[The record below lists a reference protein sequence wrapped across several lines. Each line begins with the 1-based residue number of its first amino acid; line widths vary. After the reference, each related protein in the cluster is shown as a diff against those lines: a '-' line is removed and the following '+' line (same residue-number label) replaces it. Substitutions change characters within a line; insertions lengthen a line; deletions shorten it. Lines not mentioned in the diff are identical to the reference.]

1 MLRNRNNQLCRWL
14 YEIHYRVFIKVTVVM
29 LEPEK
34 KLLSLKDGWNGSD
47 TREQKRLKALLDL
60 GLRQPETIP
69 VFEEATQTAA
79 HFLEAPISLLGF
91 IDQERHW
98 FKSAV
103 GLSRLGLMNQLAQA
117 RALPRKE
124 SFCTSVVDSAQIVVI
139 NDTHKYSSPELVTT
153 KLVKEYGVRA
163 YLGVPLIDANGN
175 CLGSLA
181 VFDLVPRTFTSRDI
195 EFLQIIARWSM
206 SEFER
211 NRLLAAPVVS
221 SDKVYGD
228 AGWSQSTNNTQEIK
242 LTAPILQKELQQDRT
257 TNQLKL
263 ELLSQLTQELRT
275 PLTSVLGMASVLG
288 REIYGPLTTK
298 QREYLEIIQH
308 SGRYLLSLVN
318 EITELGAMESNVEA
332 LNVAPVDIEMLCQQ
346 AINTLEE
353 AANRREQDIRLSL
366 EPGRNRILPLDKDKV
381 RQMLYH
387 LIFSVIQVS
396 ATGSIVR
403 IHVSYKEDTLS
414 ITVWVSHP
422 WLGDG
427 ITEVDPYFRLNPQPL
442 LELTSIAQ
450 NYNMNFENQEM
461 SDLAV
466 MVEKSKDLPISN
478 GTVSLNSGDLDLKGP
493 TNHMSRESLGL
504 LLSCQLAELHKG
516 QISIQ
521 GSIESGY
528 RYVLSL
534 PIQSTTVET
543 ATNA

>member
-1 MLRNRNNQLCRWL
+1 
-14 YEIHYRVFIKVTVVM
+14 M

-91 IDQERHW
+91 IDEERHW

-163 YLGVPLIDANGN
+163 YLGAPLIDANGN

-221 SDKVYGD
+221 SEKLYGD
-228 AGWSQSTNNTQEIK
+228 AGWSQSTNSTQEIK

-366 EPGRNRILPLDKDKV
+366 EPGRNRIVPLDKDKV

-403 IHVSYKEDTLS
+403 IHVSYKEDTLN

-478 GTVSLNSGDLDLKGP
+478 GAISLNSGDLDLKGP

-534 PIQSTTVET
+534 PIQSTTAET

>member
-1 MLRNRNNQLCRWL
+1 
-14 YEIHYRVFIKVTVVM
+14 M

-34 KLLSLKDGWNGSD
+34 KLLSIKDGWSSSD
-47 TREQKRLKALLDL
+47 GREQKRLKALSEL

-91 IDQERHW
+91 IDHERHW

-117 RALPRKE
+117 RALPKRE
-124 SFCTSVVDSAQIVVI
+124 SFCTSVVDGAQIVVI

-163 YLGVPLIDANGN
+163 YLGAPLIDAQGN
-175 CLGSLA
+175 CLGALA
-181 VFDLVPRTFTSRDI
+181 VFDLVPRSFTTRDI

-211 NRLLAAPVVS
+211 NRLLQSPS
-221 SDKVYGD
+221 SEKLYGD
-228 AGWSQSTNNTQEIK
+228 AGWSQPTASNQEIK
-242 LTAPILQKELQQDRT
+242 LTAPILQKELQEDRT

-263 ELLSQLTQELRT
+263 ELLSQLTHELRT

-318 EITELGAMESNVEA
+318 EITELGAMDSNIEA

-381 RQMLYH
+381 RQILYH

-403 IHVSYKEDTLS
+403 IHVSYKEDTVN

-450 NYNMNFENQEM
+450 NYNIHLDNQEM

-466 MVEKSKDLPISN
+466 MVDKSKDLVALN
-478 GTVSLNSGDLDLKGP
+478 GAVSLNSADLDLKRS

-521 GSIESGY
+521 GSVESGY

-534 PIQSTTVET
+534 PIQAATSET
-543 ATNA
+543 ASDA